1 MDFTTALQT
10 AANAGAVSCMYAMIA
25 VGLSLAFGVM
35 QMANYA
41 HGEFFM
47 AGAYT
52 VYAMYALGGA
62 PYWAA
67 VAAGAGIVCVLGLG
81 VERGIFRP
89 TRGKINIKITSSKQ
103 QIGRIFAA
111 NMLNDNL

>member
-35 QMANYA
+35 GMANYA

-52 VYAMYALGGA
+52 VYAMYALGGNA
-62 PYWAA
+62 
-67 VAAGAGIVCVLGLG
+67 ILGSDSS
-81 VERGIFRP
+81 RGRDSLLP
-89 TRGKINIKITSSKQ
+89 WPG
-103 QIGRIFAA
+103 G
-111 NMLNDNL
+111 

>member
-35 QMANYA
+35 GMANYA

-47 AGAYT
+47 AGAYD
-52 VYAMYALGGA
+52 
-62 PYWAA
+62 
-67 VAAGAGIVCVLGLG
+67 
-81 VERGIFRP
+81 
-89 TRGKINIKITSSKQ
+89 TRSGDSCQIARLDKHLATGKISPSV
-103 QIGRIFAA
+103 A
-111 NMLNDNL
+111 